1 MTPIPPI
8 PWDMPSS
15 ERQFYEGVSQKPPEE
30 RTPAEHMCKRYVD
43 LCLDLI
49 QTRDTLIERIAKL
62 TAEVERLQ
70 DSRFKLAVAHTEDQ
84 LAIERLNKELEG
96 PRIHRLRNE
105 ELERENTRLKAPVSD
120 EELTPHCLGT
130 KYFLTEV
137 FDKVIASRAT
147 RTPPQEG

>member
-1 MTPIPPI
+1 
-8 PWDMPSS
+8 MPSS

-62 TAEVERLQ
+62 TAQLEVSERDFTNLL
-70 DSRFKLAVAHTEDQ
+70 DAHHKVNLA
-84 LAIERLNKELEG
+84 
-96 PRIHRLRNE
+96 
-105 ELERENTRLKAPVSD
+105 ENTRLKAPVSD
-120 EELTPHCLGT
+120 VELTPHCLGT

-147 RTPPQEG
+147 RTPPQEGQ